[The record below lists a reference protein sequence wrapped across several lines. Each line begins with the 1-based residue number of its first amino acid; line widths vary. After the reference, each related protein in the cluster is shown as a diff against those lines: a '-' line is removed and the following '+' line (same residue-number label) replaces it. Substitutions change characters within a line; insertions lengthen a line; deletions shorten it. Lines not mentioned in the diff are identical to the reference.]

1 MVEQARRRVMDMDF
15 WQGPIRVQD
24 LSDGS
29 SNHNFLV
36 DDDGEKYLV
45 RIGDDRPEHAVF
57 RYNEIAVTQAA
68 FEAGL
73 SPALLHHEPG
83 AMVFEYI
90 ADGAPVDA
98 ADLQQEATMDRLI
111 GLLGQCHL
119 DLPGHLEV
127 PGPMFW
133 VFHLN
138 RRYARIIMQHG
149 GAMAPTLARLMA
161 LNDELETTIGPIQPV
176 FCHNDLATGH
186 ILGDGRR
193 FWLIDW
199 QYGGWNDGLYD
210 LACMA
215 ARLELDREVGD
226 EMLRRYLRLNEA
238 EPDQASRGRFA
249 AWKCTA
255 LIWAAL
261 WGGVGEMFADPDF
274 DHAAYSRECLDRLDQ
289 AIAAFRAEFRGI

>member
-1 MVEQARRRVMDMDF
+1 MSQQARRQVLEMDF
-15 WQGPIRVQD
+15 WQGPVSVQD
-24 LSDGS
+24 ISGGI

-36 DDDGEKYLV
+36 DDDGQKYVV

-90 ADGAPVDA
+90 ADGARVDA
-98 ADLQQEATMDRLI
+98 ADLAQEAAMDRLI

-149 GAMAPTLARLMA
+149 GAMASALTRLMA
-161 LNDELETTIGPIQPV
+161 LNDELETAIGPIQPV
-176 FCHNDLATGH
+176 FCHNDLVAGN
-186 ILGDGRR
+186 ILADGRR

-199 QYGGWNDGLYD
+199 EYSGWNDGLYD

-215 ARLELDREVGD
+215 AHLQLDREVED
-226 EMLRRYLRLNEA
+226 EMLRRYLRLNDV
-238 EPDQASRGRFA
+238 EPDQASRRRFS

-255 LIWAAL
+255 LIWTAL
-261 WGGVGEMFADPDF
+261 WGGVGEMFANLDF
-274 DHAAYSRECLDRLDQ
+274 DYADYGREYLDRLEQ
-289 AIAAFRAEFRGI
+289 AVAAFRADFRGN